1 MGGLMELEEKIS
13 KELAKKYG
21 YLPGQA
27 KQLVGFVK
35 VIHNF
40 SHYLGSNK
48 YYSDALNKR
57 IAFLSVDCDI
67 LSLKVER
74 MRLLAESFYSQMELA
89 ILTKEKAVL
98 DKASVAEFKRQM
110 RELESE
116 ALAVHDRALKLM
128 QDIKAEYAQR
138 GPDG

>member
-1 MGGLMELEEKIS
+1 MELEEKIS

-27 KQLVGFVK
+27 KQLSSFVK

-57 IAFLSVDCDI
+57 IALLTLDCDI
-67 LSLKVER
+67 LSLRVER
-74 MRLLAESFYSQMELA
+74 MRLLAEGFYSQMELA
-89 ILTKEKAVL
+89 LLSKQKSSI
-98 DKASVAEFKRQM
+98 DKQRVEEFKRTLK
-110 RELESE
+110 ELEDE
-116 ALAVHDRALKLM
+116 ALKVHDRALKLM
-128 QDIKAEYAQR
+128 TDIKSEYSHSATES
-138 GPDG
+138 